1 MAPNLDQ
8 LIVTLVRERVKL
20 MAILL
25 RNLLVLVVSLFAI
38 CGYAKADSDSR
49 WGANYFPNLP
59 VVTQEGKTLR
69 FYDDVIKGKQVVI
82 SFIYTSCP
90 DICPLTTARLALV
103 KDQLG
108 EAMGRDVF
116 FVSMTVDPEND
127 TPERLKAFSEAFKSG
142 PGWLFLTG
150 KPEDIRAINSKFG
163 NRSPLLSEH
172 KMEIVLGNDAT
183 GDWQRDTPFGEIA
196 SLVYNIRGM
205 NPKLAAEHVS
215 TSAYKNNNPVV
226 ITRNPG
232 ETLFRKICT
241 PCHTVGVG
249 NRVGPDLR
257 DVTSRRSNEW
267 LSDFIMSPGKMRRT
281 GDPVALALDAQ
292 FPGVKMPEM
301 GLSANDAKD
310 LIGYLRAA
318 TDRLALSKESAS
330 TNQQHDHTAHQHDHS
345 KIAPSN

>member
-1 MAPNLDQ
+1 MTMPF
-8 LIVTLVRERVKL
+8 
-20 MAILL
+20 

-38 CGYAKADSDSR
+38 CGHAEAASGSP

-59 VVTQEGKTLR
+59 VVTQDGKTLR

-103 KDQLG
+103 KEQLG

-127 TPERLKAFSEAFKSG
+127 TPERLKAMAVAFDTG

-150 KPEDIRAINSKFG
+150 KPEDIRAINSKLG
-163 NRSPLLSEH
+163 NRSTALNEHRSE
-172 KMEIVLGNDAT
+172 IILGNDVT
-183 GDWQRDTPFGEIA
+183 GDWQRDTPFGSIA
-196 SLVYNIRGM
+196 SVVYNIRGM
-205 NPKLAAEHVS
+205 DPKMIVQDTS
-215 TSAYKNNNPVV
+215 TSANANNNPVV

-267 LSDFIMSPGKMRRT
+267 LTKFIMSPGKMRRS
-281 GDPVALALDAQ
+281 GDPVALALDTK

-301 GLSANDAKD
+301 GLSPNDAKD
-310 LIGYLRAA
+310 LIDYLRAA
-318 TDRLALSKESAS
+318 TDRLALSKESVS
-330 TNQQHDHTAHQHDHS
+330 TSQQHDHTAHQHDNNQM
-345 KIAPSN
+345 APSN

>member
-1 MAPNLDQ
+1 MLGF
-8 LIVTLVRERVKL
+8 VCKL
-20 MAILL
+20 C
-25 RNLLVLVVSLFAI
+25 VVVASLAVF
-38 CGYAKADSDSR
+38 CGSSAAESGSP

-59 VVTQEGKTLR
+59 VVTQDGKTLR

-108 EAMGRDVF
+108 DAMGREVF

-127 TPERLKAFSEAFKSG
+127 TPERLKAMADAFDTG

-163 NRSPLLSEH
+163 NRSPVPSEH
-172 KMEIVLGNDAT
+172 KMEIVLGNDVT

-196 SLVYNIRGM
+196 SVVYNIRGM
-205 NPKLAAEHVS
+205 NPKWIAPGTS
-215 TSAYKNNNPVV
+215 TGANANNRPVV

-249 NRVGPDLR
+249 VRVGPDLL
-257 DVTSRRSNEW
+257 DVTS
-267 LSDFIMSPGKMRRT
+267 
-281 GDPVALALDAQ
+281 
-292 FPGVKMPEM
+292 
-301 GLSANDAKD
+301 
-310 LIGYLRAA
+310 LRYERMA
-318 TDRLALSKESAS
+318 DRFYHEPRQDEAFR
-330 TNQQHDHTAHQHDHS
+330 
-345 KIAPSN
+345 